1 MSGKSFFVDLTK
13 CTACRGC
20 QVACKQWKK
29 LPGEKT
35 VNTGS
40 HQNPP
45 DLSATTLRVVR
56 FNELEQDGKMHWFFL
71 PDQCR
76 HCLDAPCKSGASLP
90 DSIIVDPDTGA
101 VVYNEKTAKEDADT
115 IRSSCPY
122 DIPRVNKKTKVISR
136 CDMCNDR
143 VKAGMLPACV
153 QSCPTGTMNFGDRD
167 AMLALAKKSLAEA
180 KKKYPGAQLVDE
192 ESVRVIFL
200 TQDKP
205 GLYAKNLMADAS
217 SMPVHA
223 PREYTRQELFAGL
236 MEPVRNILG

>member
-45 DLSATTLRVVR
+45 DLSDVTLRVVR
-56 FNELEQDGKMHWFFL
+56 FSEMEIGGKMHWFFL

-101 VVYNEKTAKEDADT
+101 VVYNNKTAKEDAET

-122 DIPRVNKKTKVISR
+122 NIPRVNKKTKVISK

-143 VKAGMLPACV
+143 VKAGKLPACV

-167 AMLALAKKSLAEA
+167 AMLALAKKGLAAA
-180 KKKYPGAQLVDE
+180 KKKYPNAQLVDE

-205 GLYAKNLMADAS
+205 GLYAKTLMADAGPTS
-217 SMPVHA
+217 
-223 PREYTRQELFAGL
+223 PRLFTRQEALAAL
-236 MEPVRNILG
+236 TRPVRAFLG

>member
-45 DLSATTLRVVR
+45 DFSSTTLRVVR
-56 FNELEQDGKMHWFFL
+56 FSEKEIEGKMHWFFL

-101 VVYNEKTAKEDADT
+101 VVYNEKTAKEDAGT

-122 DIPRVNKKTKVISR
+122 DVPRVDKKTKIISK

-143 VKAGMLPACV
+143 VKAGKLPACV
-153 QSCPTGTMNFGDRD
+153 LSCPTGTMNFGDRD
-167 AMLALAKKSLAEA
+167 AMLALAKKALETA
-180 KKKYPGAQLVDE
+180 KKKFPGAQLVDE

-205 GLYAKNLMADAS
+205 ALYSKTLMADATPS
-217 SMPVHA
+217 
-223 PREYTRQELFAGL
+223 PRLFTRQEALAALTRPLRAFMG
-236 MEPVRNILG
+236 

>member
-35 VNTGS
+35 RNTGS

-45 DLSATTLRVVR
+45 DLSDVTLRVVR
-56 FNELEQDGKMHWFFL
+56 FSEQEIGGKMHWFFL

-101 VVYNEKTAKEDADT
+101 VVYNEKTAKEDAGT

-122 DIPRVNKKTKVISR
+122 DIPRVNKKTKVISK

-143 VKAGMLPACV
+143 VKAGKLPACV

-167 AMLALAKKSLAEA
+167 AMLELAKKALVEA
-180 KKKYPGAQLVDE
+180 KKKFPGAQLVDE
-192 ESVRVIFL
+192 DSVRVIFL
-200 TQDKP
+200 TADKP
-205 GLYAKNLMADAS
+205 GLYAKTLMADA
-217 SMPVHA
+217 A
-223 PREYTRQELFAGL
+223 PTRRLFTRQEALAAL
-236 MEPVRNILG
+236 ARPVRAFLG

>member
-45 DLSATTLRVVR
+45 DLSDVTLRVVR
-56 FNELEQDGKMHWFFL
+56 FSEKEIEGKMFWFFL

-76 HCLDAPCKSGASLP
+76 HCVDAPCKSGASLP

-101 VVYNEKTAKEDADT
+101 VVYNEKTAKEDAAT

-122 DIPRVNKKTKVISR
+122 DIPRVNKKTKVIAK

-143 VKAGMLPACV
+143 VKAGKLPACV
-153 QSCPTGTMNFGDRD
+153 LSCPTGTMNFGDRD
-167 AMLALAKKSLAEA
+167 AMLSLAKKALETA
-180 KKKYPGAQLVDE
+180 KKKFPGAQLVDE

-205 GLYAKNLMADAS
+205 GLYAKNLLADAS
-217 SMPVHA
+217 TTRQPLG
-223 PREYTRQELFAGL
+223 YTRQELFAGL
-236 MEPVRNILG
+236 MKPVRSILG